1 MDDDDITVLH
11 MDDVA
16 TERSHDVVECSQEEM
31 VGGSVV
37 IVSSSSHSERR
48 RNLPTNNLNCID
60 MAIAQASSIIV

>member
-31 VGGSVV
+31 VGGSV
-37 IVSSSSHSERR
+37 IASSSSRSERR

-60 MAIAQASSIIV
+60 MAIAQASSIV